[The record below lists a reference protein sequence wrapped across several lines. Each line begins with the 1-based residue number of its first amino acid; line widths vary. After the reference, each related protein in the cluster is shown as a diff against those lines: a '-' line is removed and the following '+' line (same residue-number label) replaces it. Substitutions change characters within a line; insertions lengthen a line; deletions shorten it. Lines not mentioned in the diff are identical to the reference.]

1 MLKSVIVCGAVLFLA
16 AGPAPA
22 RDYYVAPDGDDANPG
37 TLEKPLKD
45 PVVAARK
52 LMPGDTLCFRKGEYR
67 CRTNGIV
74 GLAPNRDGRKG
85 KPITFT
91 NYNNEHVVIDVAA
104 SDWGVTNNGFSY
116 IVFDGFEITGGT
128 RHYGMKISAHYGRAK
143 RGTGHHVTIRNCEVH
158 HSQGENIFCAAT
170 PHLVIENNHLHHS
183 RRSHGLYLAAGCH
196 YPVIRNNTSEHNRG
210 NSGTQLNGDAKP
222 EGIKNAI
229 VERNILHGNA
239 QGFSL
244 MNLKD
249 AVFRN
254 NVLWDNGYD
263 GPRGSGYR
271 EVILWS
277 KRTETDALCRDN
289 LFENNTFVN
298 LVPPGHK
305 MGNIMQIQNRTRNI
319 VFRNNIFVIRGKGL
333 FTFRLSVEPKGF
345 EFENNCLFLADRG
358 RQVEQGG
365 TLADFCKKHGLKYT
379 GNVLKDPM
387 FIDVAKGDL
396 RLKDT
401 SPCVDAGAK
410 TQGTAKIAGKAID
423 IGAYERGADVQIG
436 CKLPWKKEP
445 AKK

>member
-1 MLKSVIVCGAVLFLA
+1 
-16 AGPAPA
+16 
-22 RDYYVAPDGDDANPG
+22 
-37 TLEKPLKD
+37 
-45 PVVAARK
+45 
-52 LMPGDTLCFRKGEYR
+52 MPGDTLCFRKGEYR

-74 GLAPNRDGRKG
+74 GLAPSRDGQKG

-91 NYNNEHVVIDVAA
+91 NYNNEHVVIDIAA

-128 RHYGMKISAHYGRAK
+128 RHYGMKISAHHGRAK

-170 PHLVIENNHLHHS
+170 PYLVIENNHLHHS

-196 YPVIRNNTSEHNRG
+196 YPIIRNNTSEHNRG

-222 EGIKNAI
+222 EGIKKAI

-254 NVLWDNGYD
+254 NVLWNNGYD

-277 KRTETDALCRDN
+277 KRTEQDALCRDD

-298 LVPPGHK
+298 DVPAGHK
-305 MGNIMQIQNRTRNI
+305 MGNIIQSQNRTRDI
-319 VFRNNIFVIRGKGL
+319 TFRNNIFVIRRRHL
-333 FTFRLSVEPKGF
+333 FTFRNNAFKGF
-345 EFENNCLFLADRG
+345 VFENNCLHMTAPG
-358 RQVEQGG
+358 SQVEQGG
-365 TLADFCKKHGLKYT
+365 GLVEFAKKNGFKVT
-379 GNVLKDPM
+379 GTVKKAPM
-387 FIDVAKGDL
+387 FIDGEKGDL
-396 RLKDT
+396 RLREG
-401 SPCVDAGAK
+401 SACIDAGAK
-410 TQGTAKIAGKAID
+410 TQGKAKIAGKAID